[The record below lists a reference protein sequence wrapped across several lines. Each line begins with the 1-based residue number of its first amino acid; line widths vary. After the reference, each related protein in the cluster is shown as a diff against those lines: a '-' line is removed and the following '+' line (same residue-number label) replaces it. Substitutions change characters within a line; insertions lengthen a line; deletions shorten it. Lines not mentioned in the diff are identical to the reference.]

1 MADISY
7 SVEHSLS
14 HEAAKQAA
22 QKVADDLSQEYGLNC
37 VWSGDVLNFE
47 RSGVKGS
54 LTVEESAAHIQI
66 KLGMMLSVFSGKIED
81 QVTRNMRKVFTGQE

>member
-22 QKVADDLSQEYGLNC
+22 QKVADNLSQEYGLQCQWN
-37 VWSGDVLNFE
+37 GDVLNFQ
-47 RSGVKGS
+47 RSGVKGE
-54 LTVEESAAHIQI
+54 LVVEESSAHIEI
-66 KLGMMLSVFSGKIED
+66 KLGMLLSAFSGKIED
-81 QVTRNMRKVFTGQE
+81 QVTRNMRKVFTGKE